1 MSAPTLLAPP
11 KRLWTDEQRRE
22 VKALLAKGA
31 SAAGVA
37 RKMGLN
43 RNQVLGRIY
52 RDPELA
58 LRNYSPKPKNSPP
71 RPPKLPKPTSPTSAA
86 VVMVA
91 KAGKGVARGTTPA
104 DAPVQT
110 QPEPPNHP
118 NAMALIGTGTR
129 WCKWPVAVDGRVLG
143 GFLCCGNRSR
153 PNDVYCEHHRD
164 MARVKAKRA
173 APV

>member
-11 KRLWTDEQRRE
+11 KRLWTDEQRQE

-31 SAAGVA
+31 TAAGVA

-71 RPPKLPKPTSPTSAA
+71 RPPRLPKPTSPTSAA

-91 KAGKGVARGTTPA
+91 KAGKAEAEPATAPATTP
-104 DAPVQT
+104 
-110 QPEPPNHP
+110 EPSDHL

-129 WCKWPVAVDGRVLG
+129 WCKWPVARDSRVLG
-143 GFLCCGNRSR
+143 GFLCCGDRSR

-164 MARVKAKRA
+164 MARVKPTKRA

>member
-11 KRLWTDEQRRE
+11 KRIWTDEQRQE

-58 LRNYSPKPKNSPP
+58 LRSFLPKPKKTT
-71 RPPKLPKPTSPTSAA
+71 PPKSPKVTSPTSAN

-91 KAGKGVARGTTPA
+91 KAGSDVVRGAPPA
-104 DAPVQT
+104 AAPVVT
-110 QPEPPNHP
+110 TPEPPNHP
-118 NAMALIGTGTR
+118 NAMALIGTGTH
-129 WCKWPVAVDGRVLG
+129 WCKWPVARDSRVLG
-143 GFLCCGNRSR
+143 GFLCCGNRSLS
-153 PNDVYCEHHRD
+153 NDVYCAHHRGI
-164 MARVKAKRA
+164 ARGKAAKRA
-173 APV
+173 APT